1 MAQPATDSLKT
12 ALVTGAARRIGRA
25 IALALA
31 AEGWQVAIHHNS
43 SGEEA
48 QRLADE
54 IRAAGGHAG
63 VLQGDLSKI
72 EDVTGL
78 IGKCAD
84 TIGQPTCLVNNA
96 STFLDDTAQSL
107 KPEVWD
113 RHINT
118 NLRAPIFLASTFADQ
133 LPADAQGNI
142 INIIDQRVL
151 KPSPEFFSYT
161 VSKAAL
167 WDATRTLAQALAPRI
182 RVNAVSPG
190 PVLKSIH
197 QSQEDF
203 DQEVASTLLKRA
215 CPPEEIA
222 DAVLFIL
229 SSPSKTGQMITL
241 DSGQHLA

>member
-1 MAQPATDSLKT
+1 MAQRSINTLQT

-54 IRAAGGHAG
+54 IQAMGGRAG

-78 IGKCAD
+78 IGKCAERF
-84 TIGQPTCLVNNA
+84 GAPTCLVNNA
-96 STFLDDTAQSL
+96 STFLEDTPQNL

-118 NLRAPIFLASTFADQ
+118 NLRAPIFLATSFASH
-133 LPADAQGNI
+133 LPENAQGNI

-151 KPSPEFFSYT
+151 RPSPEFFSYT

-167 WDATRTLAQALAPRI
+167 WNATRTLAQALAPRI

-190 PVLKSIH
+190 PVLQSIH
-197 QSQEDF
+197 QSKEDF
-203 DQEVASTLLKRA
+203 DKEVASTLLKRA